1 MPRMR
6 ILSAADQARLEQP
19 PVFDSAE
26 RKRYFDV
33 PRSVLETAQR
43 MRSPTGRIGFLLSYG
58 YFRAA
63 RRFFAP
69 QDCHPRDIAHVAR
82 AISLAPEDFDA
93 TAYKETTR
101 LRHQRLVLGLQGFQ
115 AFDAGVEAR
124 LATEIATMARAHLKP
139 RMIFGRCI
147 DFLIEQRVQ
156 LPGVGRLTD
165 FIRYQLADHKRAL
178 MNVVELHLTSPVR
191 AMLDDLFERD
201 DGGNRYRLSLLKKLS
216 QSSRPT
222 KVREAAEDFS
232 TITDLYDSIAPVLEV
247 LDLGREGIRYYAGG
261 VLRSEIF
268 QLHRRAEADRHL
280 HAIAFIADQ
289 HHRLHDALID
299 RLLSVV
305 QSFDTA
311 AARDHRDQ
319 VFERRQ
325 TESARVGSLLDTLET
340 DVFGALQDI
349 RSLVDDTHLSPAEK
363 IERIRTVLDQDRE
376 SEVRTVCANIRRDAA
391 DRDPYF
397 QALEQRSRRLRN
409 RINPILRVVRFGSN
423 DRCPDL
429 MVAITHFREKDGA
442 VTTNAPMAF
451 LDQDER
457 DAVLPNR
464 RSVPGLALQGLP
476 VPPCRCSDQGGQSQ
490 SRRFL

>member
-222 KVREAAEDFS
+222 KVREAA
-232 TITDLYDSIAPVLEV
+232 
-247 LDLGREGIRYYAGG
+247 
-261 VLRSEIF
+261 
-268 QLHRRAEADRHL
+268 
-280 HAIAFIADQ
+280 
-289 HHRLHDALID
+289 
-299 RLLSVV
+299 
-305 QSFDTA
+305 